1 MILSMK
7 DLSIVHY
14 VSFIF
19 REFHGMLPWP
29 NDHHTKYKILA
40 VITVVMAT
48 WSLWEVPQ
56 SFACRSFMGDNSV
69 NGL

>member
-1 MILSMK
+1 MMLSMK
-7 DLSIVHY
+7 DLSSMYHLF
-14 VSFIF
+14 SGGSE
-19 REFHGMLPWP
+19 RMLPWP

-48 WSLWEVPQ
+48 WSLWEVPH
-56 SFACRSFMGDNSV
+56 SFACWSFIGDKSV